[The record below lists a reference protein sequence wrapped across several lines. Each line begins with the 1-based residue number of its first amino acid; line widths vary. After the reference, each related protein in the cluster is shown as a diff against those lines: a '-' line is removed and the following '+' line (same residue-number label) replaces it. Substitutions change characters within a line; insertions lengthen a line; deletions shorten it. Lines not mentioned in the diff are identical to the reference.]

1 MLTVAEHKMNMVVKR
16 GRGRPRKNAAP
27 SQLVVETVETE
38 TNIDQRIQ
46 RTFKVLDKVAKGVIV
61 GNMRSVIVSGA
72 PGCGKTYTLE
82 SHLNTAA
89 EQGKIELSEV
99 KGSMSAIGLYKTLWE
114 NRESNNV
121 LLIDDCDSIF
131 GDLDAL
137 NLLKAALDTGKTRRL
152 CWNKMSRVLDEE
164 GIDRSFTFEGSVIFI
179 TNIDFSREVA
189 RGNKMAPHYDALMSR
204 STYVDLG
211 IHNKREVLVRIK
223 QVSHSAEFLSNNGI
237 TSEQADVMI
246 SWLSKHVNQLRT
258 LSIRTAL
265 QLASLLKTDS
275 EWEEMAEV
283 IMLK

>member
-1 MLTVAEHKMNMVVKR
+1 MLNVAENKTKLVVKR

-27 SQLVVETVETE
+27 STLVVENVETE
-38 TNIDQRIQ
+38 SNIDQRIQ
-46 RTFKVLDKVAKGVIV
+46 RTFKVLDKVAKGVIA

-82 SHLNTAA
+82 NHLNEAA
-89 EQGKIELSEV
+89 EKGSIELSEV

-114 NRESNNV
+114 NRDSNNV

-131 GDLDAL
+131 SDLDAL

-223 QVSHSAEFLSNNGI
+223 QVSHSAEFLKNNGI
-237 TSEQADVMI
+237 TSAQADVMI
-246 SWLSKHVNQLRT
+246 EWLSKHVARLRT

>member
-1 MLTVAEHKMNMVVKR
+1 
-16 GRGRPRKNAAP
+16 
-27 SQLVVETVETE
+27 
-38 TNIDQRIQ
+38 
-46 RTFKVLDKVAKGVIV
+46 
-61 GNMRSVIVSGA
+61 
-72 PGCGKTYTLE
+72 
-82 SHLNTAA
+82 
-89 EQGKIELSEV
+89 
-99 KGSMSAIGLYKTLWE
+99 
-114 NRESNNV
+114 
-121 LLIDDCDSIF
+121 
-131 GDLDAL
+131 
-137 NLLKAALDTGKTRRL
+137 
-152 CWNKMSRVLDEE
+152 MSRVLDEE

-246 SWLSKHVNQLRT
+246 NWLSKHVTQLRT

>member
-1 MLTVAEHKMNMVVKR
+1 MLNVAENKTKMVVKR

-27 SQLVVETVETE
+27 STLVVENVETE
-38 TNIDQRIQ
+38 SNIDQRIQ
-46 RTFKVLDKVAKGVIV
+46 RTFKVLDKVAKGVIA

-82 SHLNTAA
+82 NHLNEAA
-89 EQGKIELSEV
+89 EKGSIELSEV

-114 NRESNNV
+114 NRDSNSV

-131 GDLDAL
+131 SDLDAL

-246 SWLSKHVNQLRT
+246 NWLSKHVTQLRT